1 MMRLLG
7 AVLSFYAALVIAAE
21 EVEKN
26 RRHLRSEAVQ
36 DSEHVDVKGDHYDY
50 ESEDQDLDFFMQ
62 DEDGYAEIEDE
73 VGYFFYNLQE
83 SRLRRLDNQNPVEA
97 VEELAEEMDAGW
109 VDTTES
115 WEWQLEDGDPF
126 PFPFE
131 IDETLTYKT
140 TQEGELKL
148 DIYYPDSEPT
158 GPYPVVVFTHGG
170 GWTTGSRH
178 HAQSLTKGKAVAAL
192 IERGFCVVSVQYRLI
207 DERNARPPYIRDCV
221 IDAKDAM
228 RFLAKNAETHRL
240 DHRRFF
246 TFGDSAGGQIAQ
258 MLLLSPSDT
267 LLGDADLYRWD
278 ESYTLRAGVSWY
290 GPSDFEKTELMN
302 WNDDPDFVNRF
313 IPRICGARKGD
324 DCPLGRVREVSPV
337 QYLETN
343 SPPLLLIHGD
353 GDETIPIKQAYYMK
367 NRANEI
373 GARVETMYVKNAGHN
388 WKLVEDEMQIEPT
401 KDEIVRATVA
411 FLADHCPG
419 KLGDERWEENTRQ

>member
-207 DERNARPPYIRDCV
+207 DEHNTRPPYIRDCV

-228 RFLAKNAETHRL
+228 RFLAKNAETYHL

-313 IPRICGARKGD
+313 IPRICGARKAD

-337 QYLETN
+337 QYLEPN